1 MDNAIMTHLAPRRTH
16 LRTTQHGRSWQRVA
30 LLAGLSFLAASS
42 AQAQTLIGG
51 NRAPAVSVDLTVLE
65 QLGPAPNLPQLFGA
79 SHRSAT
85 DPAATAPRP
94 TARPAQQLALQ
105 APAVKATSTKKHPVA
120 QRTAHR
126 STKDRTPLAQA
137 PHPQRLATAPDESV
151 HLVSPAAQAASGPR
165 VAHDQPFLT
174 PPIQSTAMATNS
186 PVPAPAPMPKLPQ
199 STEPPAPPV
208 LAPAP
213 AHDEAP
219 RPALQPPIQA
229 HNDNAPVPLTA
240 APQAPTPAATANA
253 PAAPVTDDAVAGGSR
268 PTQVQVAS
276 AASMGNVVNTVK
288 FAAGTTDLPTGSKSV
303 LDTVAGKLLGD
314 DALRVQLVAHATGGT
329 DQAMEARRVSLARAV
344 AVRAYLIDKG
354 VRSLRMDVR
363 ALGNRSDDG
372 PATDQVDLLIVSQ

>member
-1 MDNAIMTHLAPRRTH
+1 
-16 LRTTQHGRSWQRVA
+16 
-30 LLAGLSFLAASS
+30 
-42 AQAQTLIGG
+42 
-51 NRAPAVSVDLTVLE
+51 VLV
-65 QLGPAPNLPQLFGA
+65 QLGPAPKLPLLFGA
-79 SHRSAT
+79 SRRNPTA

-94 TARPAQQLALQ
+94 TMRPAPQLALQ
-105 APAVKATSTKKHPVA
+105 APAAKATSTKKHPA

-137 PHPQRLATAPDESV
+137 PQPRRLATVPDQSV
-151 HLVSPAAQAASGPR
+151 HLVPPPGQAAGGPR
-165 VAHDQPFLT
+165 VARDQPPLT
-174 PPIQSTAMATNS
+174 PPIRSAAMATNT
-186 PVPAPAPMPKLPQ
+186 PVPPPAPMPKLPQ

-208 LAPAP
+208 LAPEP
-213 AHDEAP
+213 AHNETP
-219 RPALQPPIQA
+219 SPPPQPPTQA

-240 APQAPTPAATANA
+240 APQAPTPAALANS
-253 PAAPVTDDAVAGGSR
+253 PATPVTDNAVAGGSR

-288 FAAGTTDLPTGSKSV
+288 FASGTTDLPTSSKSV